1 MERVTLEW
9 EFRRVGDVKLDSGR
23 LKFPTVG
30 SSPGIYRFTLTDPG
44 GSVQVYVGEADQLAR
59 RFQHY
64 RTPGQANRRTC
75 GSTGL
80 A

>member
-30 SSPGIYRFTLTDPG
+30 SSPGIYRFTP
-44 GSVQVYVGEADQLAR
+44 A
-59 RFQHY
+59 
-64 RTPGQANRRTC
+64 
-75 GSTGL
+75 TGL
-80 A
+80 SPSHRF